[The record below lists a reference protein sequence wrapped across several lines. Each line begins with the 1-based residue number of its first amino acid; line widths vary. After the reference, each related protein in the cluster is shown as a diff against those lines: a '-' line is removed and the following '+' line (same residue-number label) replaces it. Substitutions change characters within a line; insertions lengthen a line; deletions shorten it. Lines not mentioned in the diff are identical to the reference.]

1 MTGSVC
7 ECVKIDAQWRVF
19 PIKNRDLT
27 VNHWPEPTTRASS
40 EESEWR
46 DVEGKRAHLLGVPP
60 GGSAGFCDFRAQ
72 KDTSAD
78 CSSIHPAQELIV
90 NIQVLI
96 VNIQELIVNIQ
107 ELIVNI
113 QELIVS
119 IQELASTLQELVVS
133 GVCI

>member
-1 MTGSVC
+1 MSKERG
-7 ECVKIDAQWRVF
+7 
-19 PIKNRDLT
+19 
-27 VNHWPEPTTRASS
+27 
-40 EESEWR
+40 
-46 DVEGKRAHLLGVPP
+46 VERYGGGKSAHLLGAPP